1 MTRAALLVALALA
14 LAGCGATSSG
24 AGTPVASSTAAM
36 PTAPT
41 GSAGSAPADL
51 VAQAALQACPATASS
66 PGPTAEGRTLPD
78 LTLACLGTGPAVALR
93 GLGGAPT
100 VVNVW
105 AAWCTQC
112 RAELPMLAHLAASTP
127 AVRVLGVD
135 AIDDPSSALSLLA
148 QAGVHYPSVRD
159 DAGSTKAELQ
169 WASGLPVTLFV
180 RADGSVAYQ
189 QHGALQSQ
197 AQLDDLVAQHLGVT
211 PGG

>member
-1 MTRAALLVALALA
+1 
-14 LAGCGATSSG
+14 
-24 AGTPVASSTAAM
+24 M
-36 PTAPT
+36 PSAT

-51 VAQAALQACPATASS
+51 VAQAALEPCPGTPSS
-66 PGPTAEGRTLPD
+66 PGATAEGRTLPD
-78 LTLACLGTGPAVALR
+78 LTLACLGTGPAVALHR
-93 GLGGAPT
+93 LGGTPT

-180 RADGSVAYQ
+180 RADGTVAHQ

>member
-1 MTRAALLVALALA
+1 M
-14 LAGCGATSSG
+14 
-24 AGTPVASSTAAM
+24 
-36 PTAPT
+36 
-41 GSAGSAPADL
+41 
-51 VAQAALQACPATASS
+51 
-66 PGPTAEGRTLPD
+66 LPD
-78 LTLACLGTGPAVALR
+78 LTLDCLGTGPDVALR
-93 GLGGAPT
+93 GLGGTPT

-112 RAELPMLAHLAASTP
+112 RAELPLLAHLATSTP

-159 DAGSTKAELQ
+159 DAGRTKAELQ
-169 WASGLPVTLFV
+169 WASGLPVTLLV
-180 RADGSVAYQ
+180 RADGTVAYQ

-197 AQLDDLVAQHLGVT
+197 AQLDDLVAQHLGIT

>member
-1 MTRAALLVALALA
+1 MTRAALLVAAALV
-14 LAGCGATSSG
+14 LAGCGATPSG
-24 AGTPVASSTAAM
+24 AGTPVTTSAATMPPAS
-36 PTAPT
+36 T
-41 GSAGSAPADL
+41 GSPVSAPADL
-51 VAQAALQACPATASS
+51 VTQVALQPCPTTASS
-66 PGPTAEGRTLPD
+66 PGPTAEGRALPD

-93 GLGGAPT
+93 ALGGTPT
-100 VVNVW
+100 VINVW

-127 AVRVLGVD
+127 SVRVLGVD

-159 DAGSTKAELQ
+159 DAGSTKADLQ

-180 RADGSVAYQ
+180 RADGTVAYQ

-197 AQLDDLVAQHLGVT
+197 AQLDDLVAQHLGVAA
-211 PGG
+211 GG

>member
-1 MTRAALLVALALA
+1 
-14 LAGCGATSSG
+14 
-24 AGTPVASSTAAM
+24 
-36 PTAPT
+36 
-41 GSAGSAPADL
+41 
-51 VAQAALQACPATASS
+51 
-66 PGPTAEGRTLPD
+66 
-78 LTLACLGTGPAVALR
+78 
-93 GLGGAPT
+93 
-100 VVNVW
+100 
-105 AAWCTQC
+105 
-112 RAELPMLAHLAASTP
+112 
-127 AVRVLGVD
+127 VRVLGVD